1 MKIICLASLLCTAL
15 TPAWSKQLTYNMYGQ
30 PGLIDMPTAQS
41 DSDGVLAL
49 NQSYFDGT
57 LRTTITAQ
65 TFTAPECKFSLC
77 RAREKRQ
84 CGVRIFKPIKSPSF
98 YNFLKQNRPNLQNF
112 DQSLPIKTS
121 QPPIKS
127 YCKMSHYEKLLEM
140 ENN

>member
-15 TPAWSKQLTYNMYGQ
+15 TPAWSEQLSYNMCGQ

-65 TFTAPECKFSLC
+65 ILPRLSTSFCYAGHGENGRAALEYSNLLSPHPFIIFRNKTVQTF
-77 RAREKRQ
+77 
-84 CGVRIFKPIKSPSF
+84 
-98 YNFLKQNRPNLQNF
+98 
-112 DQSLPIKTS
+112 
-121 QPPIKS
+121 
-127 YCKMSHYEKLLEM
+127 KL
-140 ENN
+140 

>member
-15 TPAWSKQLTYNMYGQ
+15 TPAWSEQLSYNMYGQ

-65 TFTAPECKFSLC
+65 ILPRLSASFRYAGHGKNGKAPLKRWSDWPKI
-77 RAREKRQ
+77 REAVQ
-84 CGVRIFKPIKSPSF
+84 IISMVT
-98 YNFLKQNRPNLQNF
+98 
-112 DQSLPIKTS
+112 KT
-121 QPPIKS
+121 KN
-127 YCKMSHYEKLLEM
+127 KLLQTTQSTKIDGLKHS
-140 ENN
+140 

>member
-65 TFTAPECKFSLC
+65 ILPRLSASFAMQGTGKTAM
-77 RAREKRQ
+77 
-84 CGVRIFKPIKSPSF
+84 
-98 YNFLKQNRPNLQNF
+98 RP
-112 DQSLPIKTS
+112 
-121 QPPIKS
+121 
-127 YCKMSHYEKLLEM
+127 
-140 ENN
+140 

>member
-15 TPAWSKQLTYNMYGQ
+15 TPAWSEQLSYNMYGQ

-65 TFTAPECKFSLC
+65 ILPRLSASFRYAGQGKNGNEALDYSNLFSPHPLVIFLN
-77 RAREKRQ
+77 KTVQ
-84 CGVRIFKPIKSPSF
+84 TFKPS
-98 YNFLKQNRPNLQNF
+98 
-112 DQSLPIKTS
+112 
-121 QPPIKS
+121 
-127 YCKMSHYEKLLEM
+127 KL
-140 ENN
+140 